1 LEHKKVRNWEY
12 PDGNSCAR
20 TDLLFSRETEDPPI
34 HRRPVPQPDPRPRP
48 VQPQVR
54 PRDQPTMIHRPP
66 RNRSNGSIQS
76 QDPYRRP
83 PSSHLTPPTVARQPQ
98 PTNPGRITP
107 NARTFPTNPERLQ
120 ILTHLKKAHYVIE
133 LLRNNIVM

>member
-1 LEHKKVRNWEY
+1 M
-12 PDGNSCAR
+12 
-20 TDLLFSRETEDPPI
+20 
-34 HRRPVPQPDPRPRP
+34 PQPEPRPRP

-98 PTNPGRITP
+98 PANPGRITP
-107 NARTFPTNPERLQ
+107 VGNARTFPTNPARLQ
-120 ILTHLKKAHYVIE
+120 IYVHYVTAQHVTLHYVTSYEII
-133 LLRNNIVM
+133 LLRNTFFNLFVP

>member
-1 LEHKKVRNWEY
+1 MIWNHKKVRNWEY

-107 NARTFPTNPERLQ
+107 NARTFPTNPEWLQ
-120 ILTHLKKAHYVIE
+120 I
-133 LLRNNIVM
+133 